1 MKKIISILLILLLS
15 TLVFDSALA
24 QKRKKKTTTKAKKT
38 TLTKKKSTAQKQ
50 VAKKISTAKT
60 KSSTN
65 SADAEMAIVT
75 REGLSD
81 TTGNRT
87 VIITSSFKPSLQ
99 YAAKINFTAATP
111 VTDSSKIPLE
121 YKVPSSNLFFS
132 YQPLPIK
139 PLALP
144 ADSGITWQNNH
155 RVKIGLGNYSTV
167 LADGRFSFGDGKKSI
182 TNLGVDYITAKS
194 DVFAQQYSKFGID
207 VKSIINTDNNIEWT
221 TEAFFNSITQFR
233 YGVPGG
239 ATSGFTKDQLKQIYN
254 TLCLELGLRNKMP
267 NEKLLSYHP
276 KINYYRF
283 TDNVG
288 AQDNNIILQLP
299 VEKSFTKILSFA
311 LDITGDFGSTVT
323 PVNRITNNLYQVNPA
338 VIFSTPNVKI
348 NAGIMPSWDNNAYN
362 MLPDISATLKMPY
375 NPFSFELGWVGYYTK
390 NSFRSLTGTNP
401 WISQPTNLS
410 NTRTNEQYIG
420 IKGNV
425 GNHISYGARVS
436 YLRQFNQVLF
446 TNNMSDSKF
455 FDIIFEPEIKAFK
468 VHGEVNYTVQEKL
481 SFIGSTNITQFNE
494 VSQNLYAW
502 GLVPF
507 DITGG
512 AQWKPLKDL
521 QIKADIFFRSGSL
534 YRNAALKSDRL
545 PATFDVNLGGEFA
558 ATKNINIWLQLNNL
572 FNNKYQRWNQY
583 PVFGFNVI
591 AGVVYSFK

>member
-1 MKKIISILLILLLS
+1 MKKIISLLLILLLS
-15 TLVFDSALA
+15 TFVFDSAMA
-24 QKRKKKTTTKAKKT
+24 QKRKKKTVTKARKTNTTKKTASAKKPNAKKT
-38 TLTKKKSTAQKQ
+38 ATS
-50 VAKKISTAKT
+50 KIKL
-60 KSSTN
+60 STN
-65 SADAEMAIVT
+65 NADAEMAIVT

-81 TTGNRT
+81 TTGSRT
-87 VIITSSFKPSLQ
+87 VIITSAFKPSLQ

-144 ADSGITWQNNH
+144 VDSGIIWQNNH
-155 RVKIGLGNYSTV
+155 RVKIGFGNYSTV

-207 VKSIINTDNNIEWT
+207 VKSIINTDANLEWT
-221 TEAFFNSITQFR
+221 TQAFFNSITQFR

-239 ATSGFTKDQLKQIYN
+239 VLSGLTKDQLKQTYN
-254 TLCLELGLRNKMP
+254 TLGLELGLRNKMP
-267 NEKLLSYHP
+267 NEESLSYHP

-288 AQDNNIILQLP
+288 AQDNNIILQVP
-299 VEKSFTKILSFA
+299 VEKSFTKILSFS
-311 LDITGDFGSTVT
+311 LGITGDFGSTVT
-323 PVNRITNNLYQVNPA
+323 PLNRITNNLYQVNPA
-338 VIFSTPNVKI
+338 IVFSTPNVKI
-348 NAGIMPSWDNNAYN
+348 NAGIIPSWDNNAYN
-362 MLPDISATLKMPY
+362 MLPDISAVLQMPY
-375 NPFSFELGWVGYYTK
+375 NPFSFELGWVGYYNK
-390 NSFRSLTGTNP
+390 NSFRSLVGINP
-401 WISQPTNLS
+401 WISQPTNLL
-410 NTRTNEQYIG
+410 NTRINEQYLG

-436 YLRQFNQVLF
+436 YLRQFNQALF

-481 SFIGSTNITQFNE
+481 SFIGSTNIIQFNE

-521 QIKADIFFRSGSL
+521 QIKADLFFRSGSL

-545 PATFDVNLGGEFA
+545 PAAFDFNLGGEFA
-558 ATKNINIWLQLNNL
+558 ATKSINIWLQLNNL
-572 FNNKYQRWNQY
+572 LNNKYQRWNQY